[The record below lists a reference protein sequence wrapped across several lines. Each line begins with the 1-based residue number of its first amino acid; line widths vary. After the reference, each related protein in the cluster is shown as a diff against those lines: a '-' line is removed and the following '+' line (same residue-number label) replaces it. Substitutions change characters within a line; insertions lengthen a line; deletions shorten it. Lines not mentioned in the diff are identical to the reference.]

1 MIRAVLNNET
11 GLLWALLAALIASA
25 AVAAAVARRRSAPL
39 LLSMLVGVSTA
50 LVLTA
55 TLYPINP
62 GAPAPLLCTVQ
73 RDLISAM
80 SSTQG
85 LMNIALFV
93 PAGFFTALLVRRPV
107 STGVALT
114 LLSAAVE
121 AVQAVTPGVGRS
133 CDTADLWDNALGTA
147 VGCGLAFLWSR
158 RNGVEPLLTSRNEIA
173 RGSMARSGGVAV
185 LAVAVVPFVTVISA
199 DVTEST
205 LAGPAQR
212 AAAAKA
218 FGDFFGPAAR
228 TKSVQYVAGTFG
240 QPGVI
245 NVTGEAGSLTLS
257 WPGGEPTTGLVG
269 PLPDQ
274 APGELTDAAAVASA
288 TRFVEIH
295 FPWALAGS
303 HTGTDVQ
310 PNAGGARTVQWRS
323 RVDGVLMPMRLD
335 MLVTGSGQ
343 VSSFSARHVEPPA
356 LPKATVTEQTA
367 RSTATAAHPGA
378 VVTSAELLAQADQS
392 GAWHPRWMISMMTP
406 EGEQKAT
413 LLVVTIDANTG
424 IAVPGT
430 SAGGPLNHA
439 QPQ

>member
-295 FPWALAGS
+295 FPGHSPAATPAPTCSPTPVEPGRSSGVPASTASSCRCAWTCSSPEAG
-303 HTGTDVQ
+303 
-310 PNAGGARTVQWRS
+310 R
-323 RVDGVLMPMRLD
+323 
-335 MLVTGSGQ
+335 
-343 VSSFSARHVEPPA
+343 SARSPHGMSNP
-356 LPKATVTEQTA
+356 LPF
-367 RSTATAAHPGA
+367 
-378 VVTSAELLAQADQS
+378 
-392 GAWHPRWMISMMTP
+392 PRRPSP
-406 EGEQKAT
+406 SRPR
-413 LLVVTIDANTG
+413 
-424 IAVPGT
+424 AVPRPPRTQGLSSPARNFSPRLIRAALGT
-430 SAGGPLNHA
+430 HAG
-439 QPQ
+439 

>member
-1 MIRAVLNNET
+1 M
-11 GLLWALLAALIASA
+11 LAGA
-25 AVAAAVARRRSAPL
+25 
-39 LLSMLVGVSTA
+39 STA
-50 LVLTA
+50 VVLTA
-55 TLYPINP
+55 TLYPIHP

-73 RDLISAM
+73 RDLLSAM

-107 STGVALT
+107 STGIALT

-121 AVQAVTPGVGRS
+121 ALQAVTPGGGRS
-133 CDTADLWDNALGTA
+133 CDTADLWNNALGA
-147 VGCGLAFLWSR
+147 AAGCGLAYLWSLR
-158 RNGVEPLLTSRNEIA
+158 TSDKRLVTSRNEIA
-173 RGSMARSGGVAV
+173 RGSMVLAGGVAV
-185 LAVAVVPFVTVISA
+185 LAIAVVPFVTVISA

-212 AAAAKA
+212 DAAIKA
-218 FGDFFGPAAR
+218 FQDFFGPEAK
-228 TKSVQYVAGTFG
+228 TKSIQYVAGTFG
-240 QPGVI
+240 QPGTI
-245 NVTGEAGSLTLS
+245 SATGETGSLTLA

-269 PLPDQ
+269 PVPDQ

-288 TRFVEIH
+288 TRFAQLH
-295 FPWALAGS
+295 FPWALTGS
-303 HTGTDVQ
+303 YTRTDAQ
-310 PNAGGARTVQWRS
+310 PNAGGAKTVQWRS

-343 VSSFSARHVEPPA
+343 VSSFSARHVKAPV

-378 VVTSAELLAQADQS
+378 VITSAELLAQTDQS
-392 GAWHPRWMISMMTP
+392 GVWHPRWMISMITP
-406 EGEQKAT
+406 EGKQKAM

-424 IAVPGT
+424 ATVPGN
-430 SAGGPLNHA
+430 SVGGLLNPAG
-439 QPQ
+439 QPR